1 MMAFAGGGL
10 RVPWRGTV
18 TAAVALGS
26 LATFASAQIARFSAQ
41 ASLVVL
47 SATALDKEGRPVTDL
62 KREEIRIM
70 EDGRPQRIEHFSQAH
85 DSPLRIL
92 FLADASGSMSGTLK
106 TTSTRMALVQLLAA
120 LGPND
125 QAALAAFD
133 HKYWGVVQFTTDRK
147 QIEDAYAEIEP
158 YSSTALHDA
167 LDKAAH
173 DLASHGEG
181 RRAVIVLTD
190 GIDTASTRSA
200 DEVIARSKA
209 LDVPIY
215 AMSVVSPID
224 DPRSDRYSGNKLADA
239 TKGAEILT
247 RYADLSGGRAFTV
260 SDFRGLKAASDRIV
274 GELKHQY
281 RLGYDP
287 PPGPARFR
295 RIAVETTRKGVII
308 KTRSGYVPQS

>member
-1 MMAFAGGGL
+1 L
-10 RVPWRGTV
+10 RISWRAVAAAAVLGTV
-18 TAAVALGS
+18 TTV
-26 LATFASAQIARFSAQ
+26 ASAQIARFSAQ

-62 KREEIRIM
+62 RREELRIM
-70 EDGRPQRIEHFSQAH
+70 EDGRPQRIEHFSQGQ

-92 FLADASGSMSGTLK
+92 FLADASGSMSGALK

-147 QIEDAYAEIEP
+147 KIEQAYSEIEP

-167 LDKAAH
+167 LDKASH

-190 GIDTASTRSA
+190 GIDTASTKSA
-200 DEVIARSKA
+200 EEVIARSKA

-224 DPRSDRYSGNKLADA
+224 DPASDRYGGNKLADA
-239 TKGAEILT
+239 TKGAQVLT

-260 SDFRGLKAASDRIV
+260 SDFRGLKAAADSIV

-287 PPGPARFR
+287 PPGPAGFR
-295 RIAVETTRKGVII
+295 RIAVVTTRKGVVI

>member
-1 MMAFAGGGL
+1 MA
-10 RVPWRGTV
+10 
-18 TAAVALGS
+18 AAS
-26 LATFASAQIARFSAQ
+26 LASGVLATVATAQIARFSAQ

-47 SATALDKEGRPVTDL
+47 SATALDKDGRPVTDL
-62 KREEIRIM
+62 KREELRVL
-70 EDGRPQRIEHFSQAH
+70 EDGRPQRIEHFSQAQ
-85 DSPLRIL
+85 DSQLRVL

-147 QIEDAYAEIEP
+147 KIEDAYAEIEP

-167 LDKAAH
+167 LDRAAH

-190 GIDTASTRSA
+190 GIDTASTKSA
-200 DEVIARSKA
+200 EEVIARSKA

-224 DPRSDRYSGNKLADA
+224 DPSSDRYSGGRQADA
-239 TKGAEILT
+239 VKGAQVLT
-247 RYADLSGGRAFTV
+247 RYAELSGGLAFTV
-260 SDFRGLKAASDRIV
+260 SDFRGLKLASDRIV

-287 PPGPARFR
+287 PPGPAGFR
-295 RIAVETTRKGVII
+295 KIAVMSTRKGVVV

>member
-1 MMAFAGGGL
+1 L
-10 RVPWRGTV
+10 RIPWRTSL
-18 TAAVALGS
+18 AAVAVIGGLCT
-26 LATFASAQIARFSAQ
+26 LVEAQIARFSAQ
-41 ASLVVL
+41 ASMVLL
-47 SATALDKEGRPVTDL
+47 SATALDKDGRPVTDL
-62 KREEIRIM
+62 KREEVRIT
-70 EDGRPQRIEHFSQAH
+70 EDGRPQRIEHFSQASN
-85 DSPLRIL
+85 SPLRVL
-92 FLADASGSMSGTLK
+92 FLADASGSMSGALK
-106 TTSTRMALVQLLAA
+106 TTSTRMALVQLLAS
-120 LGPND
+120 LGPQD

-147 QIEDAYAEIEP
+147 KIEQAYAEIEP

-190 GIDTASTRSA
+190 GIDTASSKSA
-200 DEVIARSKA
+200 EEVIARSKA

-224 DPRSDRYSGNKLADA
+224 DPNSDRYSGNRKADA
-239 TKGAEILT
+239 TQGAEILT
-247 RYADLSGGRAFTV
+247 RYAELSGGRAFTV
-260 SDFRGLKAASDRIV
+260 SDFRSLKLASDRIV

-281 RLGYDP
+281 RMGYDP
-287 PPGPARFR
+287 PPGPPGFR
-295 RIAVETTRKGVII
+295 RIAVLTTRKGVVI

>member
-1 MMAFAGGGL
+1 MAAGGIIGACSTL
-10 RVPWRGTV
+10 VG
-18 TAAVALGS
+18 
-26 LATFASAQIARFSAQ
+26 AQIARFSAQ
-41 ASLVVL
+41 ASMVLL
-47 SATALDKEGRPVTDL
+47 SATALDRDGRPVTDL
-62 KREEIRIM
+62 KREEVRIM
-70 EDGRPQRIEHFSQAH
+70 EDGRPQRIEHFSQAAE
-85 DSPLRIL
+85 SPLRIL

-120 LGPND
+120 LGPKD

-147 QIEDAYAEIEP
+147 KIEEAYAEIEP

-167 LDKAAH
+167 LDRAAS

-190 GIDTASTRSA
+190 GIDTASSKTA
-200 DEVIARSKA
+200 EEVIARSKA

-215 AMSVVSPID
+215 AMTVVSPID
-224 DPRSDRYSGNKLADA
+224 DPASDRYSGNRLADS
-239 TKGAEILT
+239 TKGAQILT
-247 RYADLSGGRAFTV
+247 RYAEMSGGRAFTV
-260 SDFRGLKAASDRIV
+260 SDFRGLKHASDRIV

-281 RLGYDP
+281 RMGYDP
-287 PPGPARFR
+287 PPGPPGFR
-295 RIAVETTRKGVII
+295 RIAVMTTRKGVVI

>member
-1 MMAFAGGGL
+1 LRIPWRVLAAAAAVAGGG
-10 RVPWRGTV
+10 
-18 TAAVALGS
+18 
-26 LATFASAQIARFSAQ
+26 ATLVQAQIARFSAQ
-41 ASLVVL
+41 ASMVLL
-47 SATALDKEGRPVTDL
+47 SATALDKSGRPVTDL
-62 KREEIRIM
+62 KREEVRIL
-70 EDGRPQRIEHFSQAH
+70 EDGRPQKIEHFAQAH

-92 FLADASGSMSGTLK
+92 FLADASGSMSAALK
-106 TTSTRMALVQLLAA
+106 TTSTRMALVQLLSA
-120 LGPND
+120 LGPKD

-147 QIEDAYAEIEP
+147 KIEQAYAEIEP

-190 GIDTASTRSA
+190 GIDTASSKTA
-200 DEVIARSKA
+200 DEVIARSRA

-215 AMSVVSPID
+215 AMTVVSPID
-224 DPRSDRYSGNKLADA
+224 DPGSERYSGNREADS
-239 TKGAEILT
+239 TKGALVLN
-247 RYADLSGGRAFTV
+247 RYAEMSGGRAFTV
-260 SDFRGLKAASDRIV
+260 SDFRALKLASDRIV

-287 PPGPARFR
+287 PAGPPGFR
-295 RIAVETTRKGVII
+295 RIAVQSTRKGVVI

>member
-1 MMAFAGGGL
+1 MTATALAAGS
-10 RVPWRGTV
+10 V
-18 TAAVALGS
+18 AAL
-26 LATFASAQIARFSAQ
+26 ASAQIARFSAQ

-47 SATALDKEGRPVTDL
+47 SATALDKDGRPVTDL
-62 KREEIRIM
+62 KREELRIM
-70 EDGRPQRIEHFSQAH
+70 EDGRPQRIEHFSQGQ

-106 TTSTRMALVQLLAA
+106 TTSTRMALVQLLSA

-147 QIEDAYAEIEP
+147 KIEQAYSEIEP

-167 LDKAAH
+167 LDRAAH

-190 GIDTASTRSA
+190 GIDTASSKSA

-215 AMSVVSPID
+215 AMSVVSPLD
-224 DPRSDRYSGNKLADA
+224 DPASDRFGGNRQGDA

-247 RYADLSGGRAFTV
+247 RYAELSGGRAFTV
-260 SDFRGLKAASDRIV
+260 SDFRGLKYAADHIV

-287 PPGPARFR
+287 PPGPAGFR
-295 RIAVETTRKGVII
+295 RIAVQTTRKGVII

>member
-1 MMAFAGGGL
+1 MA
-10 RVPWRGTV
+10 
-18 TAAVALGS
+18 AALALG
-26 LATFASAQIARFSAQ
+26 LVCPPAGAQIAQFSAQ

-47 SATALDKEGRPVTDL
+47 SATALDKDGRPVTDL
-62 KREEIRIM
+62 KRDELRVMEE
-70 EDGRPQRIEHFSQAH
+70 GRPQRIEHFSQGH

-120 LGPND
+120 LGPQD

-147 QIEDAYAEIEP
+147 KIEQAYSEIEP

-190 GIDTASTRSA
+190 GIDTASTKSA

-224 DPRSDRYSGNKLADA
+224 DPASDRYTGNRQAVA
-239 TKGAEILT
+239 TKGAEELT
-247 RYADLSGGRAFTV
+247 RYAELSGGRAFTV
-260 SDFRGLKAASDRIV
+260 SDFRGLKFAADHIV

-287 PPGPARFR
+287 PPGPAGFR
-295 RIAVETTRKGVII
+295 RIAVKTTRKGVVI
-308 KTRSGYVPQS
+308 KTRSGYVPRS

>member
-1 MMAFAGGGL
+1 MVAVIVVGAVST
-10 RVPWRGTV
+10 RVE
-18 TAAVALGS
+18 
-26 LATFASAQIARFSAQ
+26 AQIARFSAQ

-47 SATALDKEGRPVTDL
+47 SATALDGDGRPVTDL
-62 KREEIRIM
+62 RREELRVM
-70 EDGRPQRIEHFSQAH
+70 EDGRPQRIEHFSH
-85 DSPLRIL
+85 GKDSPLRLL

-106 TTSTRMALVQLLAA
+106 TTSTRMALVQLLAS
-120 LGPND
+120 LGPSD

-147 QIEDAYAEIEP
+147 KIEQAYSEIEP

-181 RRAVIVLTD
+181 RRAVVVLTD
-190 GIDTASTRSA
+190 GIDTASSKSA
-200 DEVIARSKA
+200 EEVIARSKA

-224 DPRSDRYSGNKLADA
+224 DPRSDRYAGDREADA

-247 RYADLSGGRAFTV
+247 RYSELSGGRAFTV
-260 SDFRGLKAASDRIV
+260 SDFRGLKAAADRIV

-287 PPGPARFR
+287 PPGPPVFR
-295 RIAVETTRKGVII
+295 RVAVKTTRKGVII

>member
-1 MMAFAGGGL
+1 M
-10 RVPWRGTV
+10 RIPWRV
-18 TAAVALGS
+18 VLATAAVGAGLS
-26 LATFASAQIARFSAQ
+26 TVAEAQIARFSAE
-41 ASLVVL
+41 ASMVLL
-47 SATALDKEGRPVTDL
+47 SATAVDKDGRPVTDL
-62 KREEIRIM
+62 KREEVRIM
-70 EDGRPQRIEHFSQAH
+70 EDGRPQRIEHFSLAQ

-147 QIEDAYAEIEP
+147 KIEDAYAEIEP

-167 LDKAAH
+167 LDRAAH

-190 GIDTASTRSA
+190 GIDTASSKSA

-224 DPRSDRYSGNKLADA
+224 DPSSPRYSGNRLADA
-239 TKGAEILT
+239 TKGAEVLT
-247 RYADLSGGRAFTV
+247 RYAELSGGRAFTV

-287 PPGPARFR
+287 PPGPPVFR
-295 RIAVETTRKGVII
+295 RIAVVTTRKGVVI
-308 KTRSGYVPQS
+308 KTRSGYVPLS

>member
-1 MMAFAGGGL
+1 MGL
-10 RVPWRGTV
+10 ESRVPCRGV
-18 TAAVALGS
+18 AATAIALHVLGT
-26 LATFASAQIARFSAQ
+26 AGAAQVARFSVQ

-47 SATALDKEGRPVTDL
+47 SATALDKQGRPVTDL
-62 KREEIRIM
+62 RREELRIM
-70 EDGRPQRIEHFSQAH
+70 EDGRPQRIEHFTQGQ

-133 HKYWGVVQFTTDRK
+133 HKYWGVVAFTTDRK
-147 QIEDAYAEIEP
+147 QIEQAYSEIEP

-200 DEVIARSKA
+200 DEVIARSQA

-215 AMSVVSPID
+215 AVTVVSPID
-224 DPRSDRYSGNKLADA
+224 DPASDRYSGSRLAEA
-239 TKGAEILT
+239 TKGARTLT
-247 RYADLSGGRAFTV
+247 RYAELSGGRAFTV
-260 SDFRGLKAASDRIV
+260 SDFRGLKTASDRIV

-287 PPGPARFR
+287 PPGPAVFR
-295 RIAVETTRKGVII
+295 RIAVQTTRKGVII